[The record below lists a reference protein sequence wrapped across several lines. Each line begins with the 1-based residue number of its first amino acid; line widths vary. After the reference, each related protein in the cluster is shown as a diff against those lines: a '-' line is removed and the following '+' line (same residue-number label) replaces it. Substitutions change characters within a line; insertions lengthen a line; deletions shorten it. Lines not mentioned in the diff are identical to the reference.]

1 MILYKWAD
9 PVRIKP
15 TDGKLLSVKYST
27 FACVNKKKK
36 IGDVE
41 SISLNNLFKV

>member
-36 IGDVE
+36 KLVT
-41 SISLNNLFKV
+41 SNQYH